1 MKAIKSCR
9 NSKAFGPDKLSIF
22 HLKHLGPR
30 AIEYITALFNLS
42 VTTCQ
47 IPAIWKSSLII
58 PIPKPGKD
66 TSQGTSY
73 RPISLLCPAAKVME
87 SLLLPTVNKYLLP
100 AQDQHGF
107 RREHSTTSALL
118 QLTTDIAGGFN
129 QRKPPDRTVCVAVDL
144 SAAFDTVCHNN
155 LLSKINRSQL
165 PPATARWLSCYMRG
179 RQAKTCFR
187 GVKSTSWKV
196 NTGVPQGSR
205 LSPSLFS
212 FYIADMPRPT
222 DPVKRVCYADDLTVW
237 ASGVHIPDLE
247 VSLNNYLEELTTYLK
262 DNYLLISA
270 PKSSVTLLTPDT
282 HQAKTHPDIFIE
294 DSRLPLVKCPKIL
307 GVYLDPSLSFNK
319 HSQYVAERVSGR
331 NNILKALAGTSWGQ
345 QKETLLMTYK
355 AVGRSIINYAAP
367 VCSPNLH
374 DTNYRK
380 IQYTQNEALRI
391 ATGCH
396 KMSSVDHLHTEAEML
411 KVREHSELLSAQY
424 LARCLEP
431 GNVCHP
437 ITTRAAPERR
447 MKETLYTKHRNTVEP
462 MMVKNDRKA
471 TLQALHTDAVDKAVR
486 NQERN
491 VVLDGR
497 PPPIISSEKELS
509 RRERSTLAQLR
520 SGHCRLLGSYKSRI
534 KKDASLN
541 VCSDCGTSPHDV
553 THLFTCPAHPT
564 TMIPSDLWNRP
575 TDIVRELNYLEVRD
589 PN

>member
-1 MKAIKSCR
+1 MNTSQP
-9 NSKAFGPDKLSIF
+9 SS
-22 HLKHLGPR
+22 
-30 AIEYITALFNLS
+30 TS
-42 VTTCQ
+42 Q
-47 IPAIWKSSLII
+47 SQPAIWKSSLII

-87 SLLLPTVNKYLLP
+87 SLLLPTVNKYLHP

-118 QLTTDIAGGFN
+118 QLTTYIAGGFN
-129 QRKPPDRTVCVAVDL
+129 QRTPPDRTVCVAVDL

-187 GVKSTSWKV
+187 GVKSTSRKV
-196 NTGVPQGSR
+196 NTGVLQGSK
-205 LSPSLFS
+205 LSPSLFR

-262 DNYLLISA
+262 DNSLLISA

-345 QKETLLMTYK
+345 HKETLLMTYK

-367 VCSPNLH
+367 VWSPNLH

-380 IQYTQNEALRI
+380 IQYTQNDALRI

-396 KMSSVDHLHTEAEML
+396 KMSSVNHLHTEAEML
-411 KVREHSELLSAQY
+411 KVREHSELLSVQY
-424 LARCLEP
+424 LSRCLEP

-447 MKETLYTKHRNTVEP
+447 MNETLYTKHRNTVEP

-486 NQERN
+486 SQERN

-497 PPPIISSEKELS
+497 PPPISSSEKELS

-575 TDIVRELNYLEVRD
+575 TDIVRELNYLEARD